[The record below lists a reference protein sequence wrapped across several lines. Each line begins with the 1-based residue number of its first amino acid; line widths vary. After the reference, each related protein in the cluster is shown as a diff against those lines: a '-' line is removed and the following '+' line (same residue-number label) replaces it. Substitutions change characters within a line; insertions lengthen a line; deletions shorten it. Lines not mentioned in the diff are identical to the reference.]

1 MESGNK
7 RLYEQ
12 ALEEKIKVEICYT
25 MLRENYIN
33 FRMMAYINSR
43 KNI

>member
-1 MESGNK
+1 MEAELLE
-7 RLYEQ
+7 LYEQ

-33 FRMMAYINSR
+33 FRMMAYI
-43 KNI
+43 KFP